1 MFGRH
6 FEREIL
12 VSKLLESEHLERLS
26 ILPVFGIGGVGKTT
40 LVQYMFNDERIEEH
54 FELRVWICVSYHFD
68 RLMIMRELVAYTSP
82 SEEKYF
88 FEGIGLDRLERK
100 LKENLEG
107 KRFLLVLD
115 DLWTDEW
122 VKLLPALQSGAFNSK
137 IVITA
142 REETIVAMKVRGNK
156 FVLKGLRSD
165 DYLAFFKKCA
175 FSDDVAE

>member
-88 FEGIGLDRLERK
+88 FEGIGLDGLERK

-122 VKLLPALQSGAFNSK
+122 VKLLPALRSGAFGSK

-175 FSDDVAE
+175 FSNDVAE